1 MSTPGPAEV
10 VRAINALRARGEFD
24 SALQYI
30 APLSLD
36 QGTESDRTRWRDK
49 WESILA
55 GVPDFDIATVRSVE
69 DGEWVANH
77 YRISGTH
84 TGDFFGRPPTGL
96 RFEVTGMDMVR
107 VVAGQLVEHWVVAEP
122 F

>member
-10 VRAINALRARGEFD
+10 VHAINALRARGEFD
-24 SALQYI
+24 VALQYI

-36 QGTESDRTRWRDK
+36 QGTESDRTRWREK

-55 GVPDFDIATVRSVE
+55 GVPDFEVATVRSVE

-77 YRISGTH
+77 YRITGTH

-96 RFEVTGMDMVR
+96 RFDVMGMDMVR
-107 VVAGQLVEHWVVAEP
+107 VVGGQLVEHWVVAEP